1 MQIKNELE
9 AMMERML
16 NNDLLD
22 KVLETYKQEMQAD
35 AIDVA
40 EKEYNE
46 GAQALASVLTAE
58 QKRSLSELE
67 SLYADNAKYALGF
80 GFTRGIFVGFQQFF
94 VKDTTKQPFEDFVMN
109 QILKQPH
116 MGRYDEYNNR
126 QIKLNEI
133 CKIMEEQLD
142 EASKEHLTSICCG
155 WEERIHGV
163 LRHAFYMGYRYALSI
178 IEDVEPIGATYQI
191 IEKTLMTEY
200 EIGFISTTEERER
213 CQAGMANKKR
223 RLEAKL

>member
-9 AMMERML
+9 AMTERMFDD
-16 NNDLLD
+16 DLLS
-22 KVLETYKQEMQAD
+22 KVLETYKQEMRAD
-35 AIDVA
+35 EIDTA
-40 EKEYNE
+40 EREYDE
-46 GAQALASVLTAE
+46 GAQALASVLTDE
-58 QKRSLSELE
+58 QKRSLSEME

-80 GFTRGIFVGFQQFF
+80 AFTRGIFVGFQQFF
-94 VKDTTKQPFEDFVMN
+94 VKDTTKQPFEDFVID

-116 MGRYDEYNNR
+116 MSRYDEYNNR

-133 CKIMEEQLD
+133 CKTIEEQLD
-142 EASKEHLTSICCG
+142 EANKGHLISVCCG

-178 IEDVEPIGATYQI
+178 IEDVAPIGATYQI

-213 CQAGMANKKR
+213 CQAGMVSKKR
-223 RLEAKL
+223 HFEAKI